1 MKYKI
6 LLAFFIATL
15 SGCATQAVD
24 ALKEVQHK
32 EAKLKVQ
39 KAAVT
44 ATNVILIKQEAEV
57 QKTEVELQQAKD
69 AFDEIYFKESK

>member
-39 KAAVT
+39 KAAVVT
-44 ATNVILIKQEAEV
+44 TSALLVKQKANV
-57 QKTEVELQQAKD
+57 QKTTVELKEATE
-69 AFDEIYFKESK
+69 AFEEIYFGEDK